1 MTSIRIAEVEKRFG
15 TVRAL
20 KGVSLAIEP
29 GELFTLLGPSG
40 CGKTTLLRTVAGFN
54 RQDSGDIFLG
64 DELVNDEPA
73 YRRET
78 GMVFQNYAVF
88 PHMSVFEN
96 VAYGLRVRRLGR
108 KDITQR
114 VEAALR
120 RVRLEGYGERTPD
133 KLSGGQQQRVGL
145 ARAMA
150 IEPRVLLLD
159 EPLSN
164 LDAKLRVEMRTE
176 IRDIQKQLGITAIYV
191 THDQEEA
198 LVISDRIAVMDGGV
212 IQQVG
217 PPWAIYKDPANLF
230 VAAFVGSMNLIDAE
244 ILGEGP
250 SGFLRANAA
259 GCELLVPAP
268 AGHYDLR
275 RIRIAFR
282 PEDATGTGA
291 APGLANE
298 LRATVKTAS
307 FLGSAV
313 SLDLE
318 LGGRSILVERAR
330 PGAGDILEPGST
342 ASFAVPPTSI
352 LLFHPETGERVTA
365 VGEEA

>member
-1 MTSIRIAEVEKRFG
+1 MTSIRIAEIEKRFG
-15 TVRAL
+15 SLRAL
-20 KGVSLAIEP
+20 KGVSLEIEP

-73 YRRET
+73 HRRET

-88 PHMSVFEN
+88 PHMTVFDN
-96 VAYGLRVRRLGR
+96 VAYGLRVRRIDR
-108 KDITQR
+108 RETASR
-114 VEAALR
+114 VEAALK
-120 RVRLEGYGERTPD
+120 RVRLEGLGSRTPD

-145 ARAMA
+145 ARAMV

-164 LDAKLRVEMRTE
+164 LDAKLRIEMRGE

-198 LVISDRIAVMDGGV
+198 LVISDRIAVMEGGV

-217 PPWAIYKDPANLF
+217 APWAIYKDPANLF
-230 VAAFVGSMNLIDAE
+230 VASFVGSMNVLDAE
-244 ILGEGP
+244 LLGPGP
-250 SGFLRANAA
+250 GGLLRALAA
-259 GCELLVPAP
+259 GCEILVPAP
-268 AGHYDLR
+268 AGDYPLKTV
-275 RIRIAFR
+275 RIAFR
-282 PEDATGTGA
+282 PEDATSA
-291 APGLANE
+291 SAPGSANA
-298 LRATVKTAS
+298 LRATVRSAS

-318 LGGRSILVERAR
+318 LGGRGVLVERAH
-330 PGAGDILEPGST
+330 PGPGDVLAPGSE
-342 ASFAVPPTSI
+342 AAFAVPPSSI
-352 LLFHPETGERVTA
+352 LLFHPETGARVGTKEGA
-365 VGEEA
+365 A

>member
-1 MTSIRIAEVEKRFG
+1 MTSIRIVEIEKRFG
-15 TVRAL
+15 TLRAL
-20 KGVSLAIEP
+20 KGVSVAIEP

-64 DELVNDEPA
+64 EELVNDQPA
-73 YRRET
+73 HRRET

-88 PHMSVFEN
+88 PHMTVFDN
-96 VAYGLRVRRLGR
+96 VAYGLRVRRQGR
-108 KDITQR
+108 KEIASK

-120 RVRLEGYGERTPD
+120 RVRLEGLDQRTPD

-164 LDAKLRVEMRTE
+164 LDAKLRVEMRGE
-176 IRDIQKQLGITAIYV
+176 IRDIQKQLGITSIYV

-198 LVISDRIAVMDGGV
+198 LVISDRIAVMESGV

-217 PPWAIYKDPANLF
+217 PPWAIYKDPVNLF
-230 VAAFVGSMNLIDAE
+230 VASFVGSMNLIDAE

-250 SGFLRANAA
+250 GGTVRAAAA
-259 GCELLVPAP
+259 GCELLIPAP
-268 AGHYDLR
+268 ADSYTSKA
-275 RIRIAFR
+275 IRIAFR
-282 PEDATGTGA
+282 PEDAAEPVAGG
-291 APGLANE
+291 PANE
-298 LRATVKTAS
+298 LRATVRTAS

-313 SLDLE
+313 SLELE
-318 LGGRSILVERAR
+318 LGGRIILVERSR
-330 PGAGDILEPGST
+330 PSALDILKAGSQT
-342 ASFAVPPTSI
+342 SFSVPLDSI
-352 LLFHPETGERVTA
+352 LLFHPATGDRVPA
-365 VGEEA
+365 KRSRG